1 MNNRIQPDIYR
12 HYFRLF
18 NGSNYNYYY
27 INSSNVVATTAS
39 STPIKPLNEA
49 PVAWDE
55 EMIKW
60 DRGLADWALFRKWGE
75 TAEFT
80 LESATILRYIYF
92 NQGVQGKLQYYVE
105 KFNVDETVWDYEEH
119 FAVDIDFGVCK
130 NTDDSV
136 TVKFSDSGFNE
147 KLVARTNTAYEM
159 DVENNPDVVWVHM
172 HGIHLQ
178 FRIKWLTIDSED
190 VNTIPTHFP
199 LEGEGTNLNI
209 DTFTEDTLGT
219 NPQLVENNS
228 AVAQVINLTYSYN
241 YNIFIP
247 GSTSSTG
254 GPFKFHLFYEVVNIA
269 APGIL
274 VASHTIFLSP
284 TNLSPG
290 QSATYTGSNTNTI
303 NLLPGQR
310 AYVVLKMLTTTGPS
324 GTLSDGSFDA
334 TQLGSELLL
343 TLGNVVP
350 EGYIP
355 ALRATKVMTDLL
367 ERISEDSALTVNSG
381 LLDDY
386 EGILI
391 TSGDALRILQ
401 NSKMKITWTDF
412 YDSVDAILGASFKY
426 DKTTNTTELGYF
438 ADAFDNTDVIDFGEV
453 SEFECEPFAEVM
465 FGKLKNGFDNFTY
478 DEVNGKDEFNNET
491 EWLTPITR
499 IIADKVSKSKIRADM
514 YGIELTRL
522 NLSGKEITDA
532 DTDNDLF
539 FLHIEDTS
547 AGTVPAGF
555 RGEGEPYYNLYM
567 DPGLTITNIYSPET
581 AFNILFSP
589 KRCLLRK
596 GNWLHSILAGLESEY
611 IKFQTNSK
619 SNYTATKMITDD
631 GATIIDEGEDI
642 LIGDLPDPVFL
653 PHRLSFKAKVP
664 NNINAVMNTNPFGK
678 ASFTH
683 KGNEFKGF
691 FLVVPQ
697 EITYNSPQR
706 FQLLSTTDN
715 DLTKLIY

>member
-1 MNNRIQPDIYR
+1 MNNRIQPNI
-12 HYFRLF
+12 FRYYLRLY
-18 NGSNYNYYY
+18 NGVNYDYYY
-27 INSSNVVATTAS
+27 INTSGAVATVSS

-75 TAEFT
+75 QAEFT
-80 LESATILRYIYF
+80 LEAATILKYVYF
-92 NQGVQGKLQYYVE
+92 TQGVQGKLQYYVE
-105 KFNVDETVWDYEEH
+105 KFNVDESIWDYEEH
-119 FAVDIDFGVCK
+119 FAVDIDFGVFK
-130 NTDDSV
+130 KTDDSV
-136 TVKFSDSGFNE
+136 TIKFSDSGFNE

-199 LEGEGTNLNI
+199 LEGEGTNLNL
-209 DTFTEDTLGT
+209 DTFTEDTLGS
-219 NPQLVENNS
+219 NPKLIENNS
-228 AVAQVINLTYSYN
+228 SVAQLINLTYSYN

-247 GSTSSTG
+247 GTTTTG
-254 GPFKFHLFYEVVNIA
+254 SPYQFHLFYEVVDIA
-269 APGIL
+269 TPSVL
-274 VASHTIFLSP
+274 VATHDIFLSP
-284 TNLSPG
+284 TFLAPG
-290 QSATYTGSNTNTI
+290 QSATYSETTTNSV

-310 AYVVLKMLTTTGPS
+310 IYVVLKMNATSSPL
-324 GTLSDGSFDA
+324 GTIVDSNYTA
-334 TQLGSELLL
+334 TQLGSELLM
-343 TLGNVVP
+343 TLDNVVP

-355 ALRATKVMTDLL
+355 ALRAKKVITDLL
-367 ERISEDSALTVNSG
+367 ERISEDSTLTVNSA

-391 TSGDALRILQ
+391 TSGDALRLLL
-401 NSKMKITWTDF
+401 NSIMKISYTDC
-412 YDSVDAILGASFKY
+412 YDSIDAVLGASFKY
-426 DKTTNTTELGYF
+426 DKTTNTAELGYF
-438 ADAFDNTDVIDFGEV
+438 ADAFDDTDIIDFGEI
-453 SEFECEPFAEVM
+453 SEFECEPFSEVM
-465 FGKLKNGFDNFTY
+465 FGKLKNGYDNFTY

-499 IIADKVSKSKIRADM
+499 IVADKVSKSKIRADM

-539 FLHIEDTS
+539 FLHVESTS

-555 RGEGEPYYNLYM
+555 RGEGEPYYDLYR
-567 DPGLTITNIYSPET
+567 DPALTITNIYSPET

-596 GNWLHSILAGLESEY
+596 GDWLHSILAGLESEY

-619 SNYTATKMITDD
+619 SNYTATKMVTDD
-631 GATIIDEGEDI
+631 GTTIIDEGADI
-642 LIGDLPDPVFL
+642 LIGDLPDAIFL
-653 PHRLSFKAKVP
+653 PHRFTFKANVP
-664 NNINAVMNTNPFGK
+664 KNLNTVMSTNPFGK
-678 ASFTH
+678 ASFTY
-683 KGNEFKGF
+683 KGNQFKGWI
-691 FLVVPQ
+691 LVAPQ
-697 EITYNSPQR
+697 EITYNTPQR